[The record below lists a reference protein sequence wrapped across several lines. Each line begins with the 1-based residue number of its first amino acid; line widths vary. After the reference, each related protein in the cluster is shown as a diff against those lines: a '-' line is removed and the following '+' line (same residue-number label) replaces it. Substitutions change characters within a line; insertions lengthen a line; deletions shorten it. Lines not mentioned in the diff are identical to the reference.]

1 MEVGSGS
8 GDKAGFF
15 TRGRW
20 WLALPAKFRANMVD
34 MARKIK
40 KLGQDDPRRVIHS
53 LKVGLALTLVSIFYY
68 YQPLYSSFG
77 VTAMWA
83 IMTVVV
89 VFEFSVGATLG
100 KGLNRGMATL
110 LAGGLGVGAHYLAN
124 LSGHI
129 GEPILLGF
137 FVFLQ
142 ATISTFLR
150 FFPKIKSRYD
160 YGMLIFILTFSLISV
175 SGYRNDEIFEL
186 AHKRLSTISIGG
198 SVCVIISTVVCPV
211 WAGEDLH
218 NLIALNIEMLGDF
231 LEGFGDEYF
240 KRTGGEE
247 CKDDKEYLEGYKN
260 VLNSKNSEESLANF
274 AAWEPGHGR
283 FPFRHPWKLY
293 LKVGIMAREC
303 AYRIE
308 SLNACLNADIQAP
321 SEFGSI
327 IQEACT
333 NMSIESGKA
342 LNELALAIKIMVQPS
357 SADSHIENAKSSAK
371 KLKSLLKSGIW
382 EDVDLLKVIPG
393 VTVASILIDVVTCT
407 EKIAESIH
415 ELASKAQFKSAE
427 PPLSPEKLHSGQMQC
442 AKSSQILICP
452 HLVINVTESTPPSPP
467 SESSSA
473 PKASMQRMEV

>member
-8 GDKAGFF
+8 GDKAGVF

-34 MARKIK
+34 MARKVK

-218 NLIALNIEMLGDF
+218 NLIALNIEKLGDF

-247 CKDDKEYLEGYKN
+247 CKDDNGFLEGYKS

-342 LNELALAIKIMVQPS
+342 LKELALAIKTMVQPS

-382 EDVDLLKVIPG
+382 EDVDLLKVIAG

-427 PPLSPEKLHSGQMQC
+427 PPLSPEKLLSGQMQC
-442 AKSSQILICP
+442 AKSSQILKCP
-452 HLVINVTESTPPSPP
+452 HAVINVSESTPPSPP